1 MKRYLPLFSLALFL
15 AACSAYKELAPDPP
29 LTPLE
34 RGYVELKKDTELF
47 VLEKEGKYFIKFPGP
62 VRDKFLLV
70 LATDSKWA
78 LDAYLTKYFNDGD
91 GPIIKITDDA
101 GTSDSLFVYSL
112 EMGVQTF
119 YWVIDTVKMDVELS
133 MRYRYV
139 PHWRYTF
146 ETFYTDFRGQLAD
159 NHADRSIYESIGPE
173 YSFAAFDFNEEQV
186 KLELTQRNLT
196 DMNKKLLA
204 LENLFPP
211 DIASSRDT
219 AYGNYLNLKSDV
231 ARELEFQNRYATVLD
246 VFEKERDSR
255 GNTAAFLTAVPAFV
269 EFMGGADTYPAPILT
284 KGRTLFLGRLSEAVP
299 YYEEKLRAKRD
310 ATPITMDP
318 PLESVVGLY
327 RACGSTPPPDLTSL
341 MEFVEHFNSEADA
354 LAGAR
359 KKLGLLAGLTGS
371 GTPWTSDSLYID
383 LLANTGAAR
392 SMLPRSQ
399 IGRYTK
405 YAAFP
410 CAVTLKHD
418 LAFAAGEAS
427 AYQSLYQTSRT
438 FLSNLNAGSWMTAE
452 TILRDLHTG
461 RQFVSYPS
469 VNAQKNALVREF
481 ENGMYNRVRSQS
493 RARVD
498 DFVKRHRAT
507 TDNISVLYADPV
519 FTPIYELTF
528 SAGGQKELAAKRKRV
543 QDYLDQARYVRFPES
558 SIKGIYD
565 DFTRNINDQGVEKAR
580 AIVEHGKYYRGE
592 DKQVKS
598 MIDECDVTVPKWIVR
613 PKEYRRVFAMPV
625 TSNRQGSNEYMFRI
639 LLQIPSSAQ
648 FPVFDVNVKLP
659 ADVARRASR
668 EQWYESITINDVPI
682 KNEGR
687 FRITAPTAEND
698 YESLI
703 TPVQMDKGGKNILEV
718 RFTQQGFKVFEVS
731 AMAQVPIIRKN

>member
-1 MKRYLPLFSLALFL
+1 MKRHLPLFFLAFIL
-15 AACSAYKELAPDPP
+15 AACSAYKELTPDPP

-34 RGYVELKKDTELF
+34 RGYIELKKDTDLF
-47 VLEKEGKYFIKFPGP
+47 VLEKEGKYYIKFPGP
-62 VRDKFLLV
+62 VKDKFLLV
-70 LATDSKWA
+70 LTTDSKWA
-78 LDAYLTKYFNDGD
+78 LDAYLTKYFDDGD
-91 GPIIKITDDA
+91 GPIIRITDDA
-101 GTSDSLFVYSL
+101 ESSDSLFVYTL

-146 ETFYTDFRGQLAD
+146 ETFYSDLRGQLAD
-159 NHADRSIYESIGPE
+159 NRADRSTYAAIDPE
-173 YSFAAFDFNEEQV
+173 FSFATFDFNEEQV
-186 KLELTQRNLT
+186 KLELTHRNLT

-204 LENLFPP
+204 LATLFPP

-219 AYGNYLNLKSDV
+219 AYENYLELKNDV
-231 ARELEFQNRYATVLD
+231 ARELEFQTRYATVLD

-255 GNTAAFLTAVPAFV
+255 GNTVAFLAAAPVFV
-269 EFMGGADTYPAPILT
+269 DFMRGTEIYPGPILT
-284 KGRTLFLGRLSEAVP
+284 KGRTLFLGRLNEAVP
-299 YYEEKLRAKRD
+299 YYEGKLRAKRD
-310 ATPITMDP
+310 ATPISLDP
-318 PLESVVGLY
+318 PLEPVVGLY
-327 RACGSTPPPDLTSL
+327 AACGSTPPSELTSM
-341 MEFVEHFNSEADA
+341 MEFVEHFNTEADA

-371 GTPWTSDSLYID
+371 GTQWRSDSLYID
-383 LLANTGAAR
+383 LLADASAAR
-392 SMLPRSQ
+392 SMLPQSQ
-399 IGRYTK
+399 IDRYAK

-410 CAVTLKHD
+410 CAVSLKHD

-438 FLSNLNAGSWMTAE
+438 FLTNLNAGSWMTAE

-461 RQFVSYPS
+461 RQFVAYPS

-481 ENGMYNRVRSQS
+481 EDGMYNRVLSQS

-498 DFVKRHRAT
+498 DFVKRHGTT
-507 TDNISVLYADPV
+507 TDNISVLYSDPV
-519 FTPIYELTF
+519 FTPVYELTF
-528 SAGGQKELAAKRKRV
+528 SAGGQQALTAKKKRV
-543 QDYLDQARYVRFPES
+543 QDYLDQAKYVVFPEGA
-558 SIKGIYD
+558 IKGIYD
-565 DFTRNINDQGVEKAR
+565 DFTRNVNDRGVEKAR

-592 DKQVKS
+592 DKQVRS
-598 MIDECDVTVPKWIVR
+598 IVDECDVTVPKWIVR
-613 PKEYRRVFAMPV
+613 PKEYRRVFALPV

-659 ADVARRASR
+659 ADVARRANR
-668 EQWYESITINDVPI
+668 EQWYESITINDIPI

-687 FRITAPTAEND
+687 FRITAPTAENG

-718 RFTQQGFKVFEVS
+718 RFTQPGFKVFEVS

>member
-1 MKRYLPLFSLALFL
+1 MKRYLPLFVFALFL
-15 AACSAYKELAPDPP
+15 TGCSAYKELSPDPP

-34 RGYVELKKDTELF
+34 RGYVELKKDSELF

-78 LDAYLTKYFNDGD
+78 LDAYLTKYFDDGD

-101 GTSDSLFVYSL
+101 ESSDSLFVYSL
-112 EMGVQTF
+112 EMGVQSF

-146 ETFYTDFRGQLAD
+146 ETFYSDFRGQLAD
-159 NHADRSIYESIGPE
+159 NLTDRTTYEAIGPE

-186 KLELTQRNLT
+186 KLELTQRNLA

-219 AYGNYLNLKSDV
+219 AYANYLELKNDV
-231 ARELEFQNRYATVLD
+231 AQELEFQNRYAMVLD

-255 GNTAAFLTAVPAFV
+255 GNTAAFLTAVPTFV
-269 EFMGGADTYPAPILT
+269 TFMKGTATYPAPILSR
-284 KGRTLFLGRLSEAVP
+284 GRTLFVGRLSEAVP
-299 YYEEKLRAKRD
+299 YYEGKLKQKRD
-310 ATPITMDP
+310 ATPISLDP
-318 PLESVVGLY
+318 PLEPVVELY
-327 RACGSTPPPDLTSL
+327 AACGSTPPPDLTSL
-341 MEFVEHFNSEADA
+341 MEFVVEFNREADA

-359 KKLGLLAGLTGS
+359 GKLGLLAGLSGS
-371 GTPWTSDSLYID
+371 RTPWTSDSLYVD
-383 LLANTGAAR
+383 LLANASAAR
-392 SMLPRSQ
+392 SLLPQSNIDRY
-399 IGRYTK
+399 GR

-410 CAVTLKHD
+410 CAVSLKHD

-438 FLSNLNAGSWMTAE
+438 FLSNLNAGSWLTAE

-461 RQFVSYPS
+461 RQFVAYPS
-469 VNAQKNALVREF
+469 VNAQKNTLVREF
-481 ENGMYNRVRSQS
+481 ENGMYTKVVTQS

-498 DFVKRHRAT
+498 DFVKRHKAT
-507 TDNISVLYADPV
+507 TESISVLYSDPV
-519 FTPIYELTF
+519 FTPVYELTF
-528 SAGGQKELAAKRKRV
+528 SAGGQKELAAKKKRV

-558 SIKGIYD
+558 SIRGIYD
-565 DFTRNINDQGVEKAR
+565 DFTRNINDRGVEKAR

-598 MIDECDVTVPKWIVR
+598 IMDECDVTVPKWIVR

-639 LLQIPSSAQ
+639 LLQIPSNAQ

-659 ADVARRASR
+659 TEVARRANR

-703 TPVQMDKGGKNILEV
+703 TPVQMDRGGKNILEV
-718 RFTQQGFKVFEVS
+718 RFTQPGFKVFEVS

>member
-1 MKRYLPLFSLALFL
+1 MTRHLPLLFPAFFL
-15 AACSAYKELAPDPP
+15 AACSAYKELTPDPP

-34 RGYVELKKDTELF
+34 RGYIELKRDTELF

-78 LDAYLTKYFNDGD
+78 LDAYLTKYFDDGE

-101 GTSDSLFVYSL
+101 ESSDSLFVYSL
-112 EMGVQTF
+112 ERGVQTF
-119 YWVIDTVKMDVELS
+119 YWVLDTVKMDLELS

-139 PHWRYTF
+139 PHWRFTF
-146 ETFYTDFRGQLAD
+146 ETFYSTFRGQLAD
-159 NHADRSIYESIGPE
+159 NRTDRTTYEAIGPE
-173 YSFAAFDFNEEQV
+173 FSFERFDFNEEQV
-186 KLELTQRNLT
+186 KLELTRRNLT
-196 DMNKKLLA
+196 GMNTRLLA

-219 AYGNYLNLKSDV
+219 AYENYLELKEDV
-231 ARELEFQNRYATVLD
+231 AREIEFQNRYATVLD

-255 GNTAAFLTAVPAFV
+255 GNTAAFLAAAPAFLDL
-269 EFMGGADTYPAPILT
+269 MRGTDTYPAPILA
-284 KGRTLFLGRLSEAVP
+284 KGRTLFLERLNEAVP
-299 YYEEKLRAKRD
+299 YYEERLRAKRD
-310 ATPITMDP
+310 ATPISFDP
-318 PLESVVGLY
+318 PLEPVAELY
-327 RACGSTPPPDLTSL
+327 VACGSTPPAALTAI
-341 MEFVEHFNSEADA
+341 MEFTEHFNSEARA
-354 LAGAR
+354 LAAAR
-359 KKLGLLAGLTGS
+359 KKLSILAGLTS
-371 GTPWTSDSLYID
+371 SRTPWTSDSLYVD
-383 LLANTGAAR
+383 LLADASAAR
-392 SMLPRSQ
+392 SMLPESQ
-399 IGRYTK
+399 IDRYGR

-410 CAVTLKHD
+410 CALSLKAD

-461 RQFVSYPS
+461 RQFVAYPS
-469 VNAQKNALVREF
+469 VNAQKNALVRQF
-481 ENGMYNRVRSQS
+481 EDGINNRVLAQS

-498 DFVKRHRAT
+498 EFVRRHTST
-507 TDNISVLYADPV
+507 TDNISVLYSDPV
-519 FTPIYELTF
+519 FTPVYELTF
-528 SAGGQKELAAKRKRV
+528 SAGGEKELTARKKRV
-543 QDYLDQARYVRFPES
+543 QDYLDQAKHVRFPES
-558 SIKGIYD
+558 AIKGIYD
-565 DFTRNINDQGVEKAR
+565 DFTRNVNDRGVEKAR

-598 MIDECDVTVPKWIVR
+598 IVDECDVTVPKWIVR
-613 PKEYRRVFAMPV
+613 PKEYRRVFALPV

-659 ADVARRASR
+659 ADVARRANR

-687 FRITAPTAEND
+687 FRITAPSAEND

-718 RFTQQGFKVFEVS
+718 RFRQPGFRVFEVS